1 MVDILIMAV
10 AVLGPLSL
18 VGFMLFVYL
27 ARK

>member
-10 AVLGPLSL
+10 TVIGPLSL
-18 VGFMLFVYL
+18 VGFMLFVLL